1 MCILPSFSGI
11 TSSFGKIGCVSA
23 LCTTFPGRALLKTQ
37 AFLLEIRINILV
49 WDLWS
54 ICVCFSLVRVSA
66 IYLYFFF
73 FQNSEVSD
81 GKLSGDCSV
90 LFSPSGNAARS
101 PHRTETTSTSS
112 LQRGAEPLQG
122 HTWLPARS
130 QGEPRLPLDTGLA
143 PWLLPWFYQSLLICH
158 LYLSLLS
165 WGQQSGQLPS
175 AWAKLRRCSLQSPTA
190 QQHVAGDTIMHVPL
204 LSNGSQGLG
213 LLPNG
218 LDFTKDGEQPLCLFH
233 SSCLQ
238 CLPKGIFFQHQGLVI
253 R

>member
-54 ICVCFSLVRVSA
+54 ICVCFSLVSS
-66 IYLYFFF
+66 ICHLSLFFLLP
-73 FQNSEVSD
+73 ELRGVWRET
-81 GKLSGDCSV
+81 LRRLCSV
-90 LFSPSGNAARS
+90 LFSPSGNTARS

-112 LQRGAEPLQG
+112 LQRGAEPLHG

-190 QQHVAGDTIMHVPL
+190 QQHVSGDTIMHVHL

-213 LLPNG
+213 LLPDG
-218 LDFTKDGEQPLCLFH
+218 LGFTKNGEQPLFH